1 MPEVD
6 DEKAEIID
14 GTENPI
20 SNTYKKNS
28 IPFFLADI
36 ETYENTWGAM
46 GAEIEINKYEDGL
59 VVDMKLAII
68 LPNGGM
74 YDQHISFICSGDF
87 EEQSKTENESKS
99 INSASSFNLSEEQKN
114 NFAIIKNKSEHHTV
128 SKSTKSSFSFD
139 EETKE
144 NEFSQNSMVMNVKQT
159 SDQNDQNNVSIF
171 KSKALISALIIFV
184 LLLIV
189 IGVIFTNS
197 LNSIN

>member
-1 MPEVD
+1 MFDYIMNLDEREKKVMKLETLYSFATT

-87 EEQSKTENESKS
+87 EEHNME
-99 INSASSFNLSEEQKN
+99 
-114 NFAIIKNKSEHHTV
+114 V
-128 SKSTKSSFSFD
+128 
-139 EETKE
+139 
-144 NEFSQNSMVMNVKQT
+144 
-159 SDQNDQNNVSIF
+159 
-171 KSKALISALIIFV
+171 
-184 LLLIV
+184 
-189 IGVIFTNS
+189 
-197 LNSIN
+197 